1 MPMYTT
7 GMSRK
12 ETPTKGNTMTHKATK
27 NRFEDGTFIPC
38 SYTYRG
44 YTIERMPLLT
54 DAWIPTGDFNITC
67 PDGEW
72 CDAYPELSYCKHM
85 VDKWIEREEN

>member
-1 MPMYTT
+1 MYAT